1 MSKIKLDVKYYDNI
15 KKLIIDDVFLIN
27 IFDQG
32 LCITQNIN
40 HISNYSIFIHKNKFT
55 TFDLENEFSFV
66 TNNINDIYDIKTKIV
81 NNKLSLDN
89 NNNNIVNNVCNLC
102 KKLNTLKFSKNNIK
116 INIDKKIEFLNNNSF
131 ETLISSKFNGVI
143 FRTTKFGFYIY
154 INLIYK

>member
-1 MSKIKLDVKYYDNI
+1 MSIIKLDVKYYDNI

-27 IFDQG
+27 IFEQG

-55 TFDLENEFSFV
+55 IFDLENEFSFV
-66 TNNINDIYDIKTKIV
+66 TNNINDIFNIQTKII
-81 NNKLSLDN
+81 NNKLSLTN
-89 NNNNIVNNVCNLC
+89 NKKIVNNVCNLC

-131 ETLISSKFNGVI
+131 ETLISSKFNGVV
-143 FRTTKFGFYIY
+143 FRTTKFGFFIY